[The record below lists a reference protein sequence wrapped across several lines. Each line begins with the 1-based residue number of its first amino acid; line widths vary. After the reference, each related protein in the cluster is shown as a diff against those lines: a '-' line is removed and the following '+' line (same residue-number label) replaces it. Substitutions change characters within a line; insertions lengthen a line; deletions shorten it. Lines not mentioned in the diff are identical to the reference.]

1 MNSGNIFSRIS
12 NASNTAAKLISDVK
26 NSGRNVNETKTSDV
40 KPPSAVAGKESSPSR
55 HSSSSS
61 VIDVNRNNNRDTAAV
76 TAMVKEAEVSPETQ
90 YPTSLDANLV
100 EQDTGVISSTNT
112 NVGDYLSRFKQ
123 IALMAAHAS
132 PATGKLIAGH
142 AQTVVKS
149 VAVVAKSAVDSVEA
163 TKNAIR
169 TRHEATA
176 KVRLYYLTS
185 PLLLVTFGNDLLLMH
200 CH

>member
-12 NASNTAAKLISDVK
+12 NASSTAAKLISDVK

-40 KPPSAVAGKESSPSR
+40 NPSSAVTGKESSPSK

-61 VIDVNRNNNRDTAAV
+61 LIDVNRNNNRDTAAV
-76 TAMVKEAEVSPETQ
+76 TAIVKEAEVSRETQ
-90 YPTSLDANLV
+90 YPTNLDANLV
-100 EQDTGVISSTNT
+100 EQDIGVISPTNA
-112 NVGDYLSRFKQ
+112 NAGDYLSRFKQ

-176 KVRLYYLTS
+176 KVRLHYLT
-185 PLLLVTFGNDLLLMH
+185 LHFLIVTCAIDLLLEH